1 MSKTKEELNELK
13 HELTSFTKKLQE
25 LSDEEMKTIVGGDN
39 ESLNCKKI
47 IDFDLIPA
55 PFSKPDITKRIVG
68 TISQKVFADKTTGS
82 VFTDENL
89 DGNGDEYMPDINNES
104 VFKERSNS

>member
-13 HELTSFTKKLQE
+13 QELTSFTKKLQE
-25 LSDEEMKTIVGGDN
+25 LSDEEMKTIVGGDI
-39 ESLNCKKI
+39 ELLKSKKI

-55 PFSKPDITKRIVG
+55 PFSKPDITKRKIG
-68 TISQKVFADKTTGS
+68 TFSQKVFADKTSDS

-89 DGNGDEYMPDINNES
+89 DDNGNEYMLDINNES
-104 VFKERSNS
+104 VFKKRSNS